1 MARYAHEPALWYA
14 GSGFDAL
21 HCPGSNEKNT
31 NSAARREKLLPAASF
46 LAGLLIPL

>member
-21 HCPGSNEKNT
+21 HCPGSNEKIRT
-31 NSAARREKLLPAASF
+31 TPPGGRNSCRAASF